1 MFLTYLMLAVA
12 LCLSGVAAY
21 YSIVGLTAIFAAAV
35 VPIVVMGSIL
45 EVAKLV
51 VTVWLH
57 EYWPR
62 VKFTMRAYMVPA
74 VIALMFITSMGIFGF
89 LSKAHLDQTV
99 PAGDIQAEVTILDEK
114 IRTQRDNIDTAR
126 RALQQ
131 MDAQVDQML
140 GRTADDRGAERA
152 VQIRRQ
158 QGKERSRLQTEI
170 SEAQAA
176 IVQLQAQRAPKAA
189 EVRKVEAEVGP
200 IRYIAALIYGD
211 NPDANLLE
219 RAVRWVIILLVAV
232 FDPLAIMMLLA
243 ATESLRWQR
252 QDRAQSAVA
261 PPAPSSDDEPSRG
274 ADYPLELIQETDQTL
289 PAEISP
295 EHQSQT
301 PESLDPVV
309 TEVPEPTADEV
320 EPKNA
325 DYIELQTLSEKQAMK
340 IWKRQNPEKTLKE
353 QRHLFNMGILD
364 KLPWA
369 DLVPDNLSPIEPE
382 TGFGT
387 VFPDSP
393 TKGDVF
399 VRTDRVPHVLYK
411 YNGDTWIEVLK
422 DANSSYAYNDAYIQ
436 HLIEKLESG
445 EMDPDLLN
453 ETETEEIARRL
464 SPGQ

>member
-158 QGKERSRLQTEI
+158 QGKERSRLQNEI

-252 QDRAQSAVA
+252 QDRAQ
-261 PPAPSSDDEPSRG
+261 PLIAPSDPSPDDEPTHG
-274 ADYPLELIQETDQTL
+274 ADYPSELLQETDQTL
-289 PAEISP
+289 PAEISR

-301 PESLDPVV
+301 PESQDPVV
-309 TEVPEPTADEV
+309 TEVSVPTADDV
-320 EPKNA
+320 ESKNA
-325 DYIELQTLSEKQAMK
+325 DSVEPQTFSEKQAMK
-340 IWKRQNPEKTLKE
+340 IWKQQNPEKTLKE
-353 QRHLFNMGILD
+353 QRHLFNMGVLD

-369 DLVPDNLSPIEPE
+369 DLVPDNLSPIEHE

-387 VFPDSP
+387 EFPDSP

-399 VRTDRVPHVLYK
+399 VRTDRVPHMLYK

>member
-1 MFLTYLMLAVA
+1 MPMFLTYLMLAVA
-12 LCLSGVAAY
+12 LCLSAVAAY

-62 VKFTMRAYMVPA
+62 VKLTMRAYMVPA

-89 LSKAHLDQTV
+89 LSKAHLDQTL
-99 PAGDIQAEVTILDEK
+99 PASDIQAEVTILDEK
-114 IRTQRDNIDTAR
+114 IKTQRDNIDTAR

-158 QGKERSRLQTEI
+158 QSKERSRLQNEI
-170 SEAQAA
+170 AAAQAV
-176 IVQLQAQRAPKAA
+176 IGQLQAQRAPKAA

-232 FDPLAIMMLLA
+232 FDPLAIMMLLG

-252 QDRAQSAVA
+252 EDRTRSNDPEPAMPAVELPDPEQDTVDIEPLVQADSTETAVMSADNDGD
-261 PPAPSSDDEPSRG
+261 SEQ
-274 ADYPLELIQETDQTL
+274 PLPQETE
-289 PAEISP
+289 PAE
-295 EHQSQT
+295 
-301 PESLDPVV
+301 V
-309 TEVPEPTADEV
+309 TADDLEQ
-320 EPKNA
+320 EPDANV
-325 DYIELQTLSEKQAMK
+325 KQAMK
-340 IWKRQNPEKTLKE
+340 LWKKQNPGKTLKE
-353 QRHLFNMGILD
+353 QKHKFNLGLLD
-364 KLPWA
+364 RLPWS
-369 DLVPDNLSPIEPE
+369 DLVPDNLSPMEPE

-387 VFPDSP
+387 VFPDRP
-393 TKGDVF
+393 NKGDVF
-399 VRTDRVPHVLYK
+399 VRTDRVPHLLYK
-411 YNGDTWIEVLK
+411 YNGVTWIEVYK
-422 DANSSYAYNDAYIQ
+422 DANSSYVYNDAYIQ

-445 EMDPDLLN
+445 EMDPELLN
-453 ETETEEIARRL
+453 ETETEEISRRL
-464 SPGQ
+464 SDKQ